1 MNIWLTMLLAGLVTF
16 IIRLSFI
23 WIIGHRSIPPLLR
36 RALRLVPPAVLTAI
50 IFPEVFLSS
59 GQLDLSFGNAR
70 LLAAAAGDPGS
81 LAHPQR
87 RADYRRRDALGLV
100 VTMVISRL
108 VKHACYNQS
117 SIGIT
122 DCGSKIDSF
131 LFP

>member
-23 WIIGHRSIPPLLR
+23 QIIGHRSIPPLLQ

-70 LLAAAAGDPGS
+70 LLAGL
-81 LAHPQR
+81 LAT
-87 RADYRRRDALGLV
+87 LV
-100 VTMVISRL
+100 AWRTRNAVLTIVVGMLSVW
-108 VKHACYNQS
+108 
-117 SIGIT
+117 
-122 DCGSKIDSF
+122 
-131 LFP
+131 LFTWLIH

>member
-23 WIIGHRSIPPLLR
+23 QIIGHRSIPPLLQ

-70 LLAAAAGDPGS
+70 LLAGL
-81 LAHPQR
+81 LAT
-87 RADYRRRDALGLV
+87 LV
-100 VTMVISRL
+100 AWRTRNAVLTIVVGMLSVW
-108 VKHACYNQS
+108 
-117 SIGIT
+117 
-122 DCGSKIDSF
+122 
-131 LFP
+131 LFTWLTH

>member
-23 WIIGHRSIPPLLR
+23 QIIGHRSIPPLLQ

-70 LLAAAAGDPGS
+70 LLAGL
-81 LAHPQR
+81 LATLVAWR
-87 RADYRRRDALGLV
+87 TRNAVLYSRRDALGLV
-100 VTMVISRL
+100 VHL
-108 VKHACYNQS
+108 VTSLNRM
-117 SIGIT
+117 
-122 DCGSKIDSF
+122 
-131 LFP
+131 L

>member
-23 WIIGHRSIPPLLR
+23 QIIGHRSIPPLLQ

-70 LLAAAAGDPGS
+70 LLAGL
-81 LAHPQR
+81 LAT
-87 RADYRRRDALGLV
+87 LV
-100 VTMVISRL
+100 AWRTRNAVLTIVVGMLSVW
-108 VKHACYNQS
+108 
-117 SIGIT
+117 
-122 DCGSKIDSF
+122 
-131 LFP
+131 LFTWLLH

>member
-23 WIIGHRSIPPLLR
+23 WIIGHRSIPPLLQ

-50 IFPEVFLSS
+50 IFPEVFLPS

-81 LAHPQR
+81 LAHSQR
-87 RADYRRRDALGLV
+87 RADYSRRDALGLV
-100 VTMVISRL
+100 VHLVGSLICRL
-108 VKHACYNQS
+108 
-117 SIGIT
+117 
-122 DCGSKIDSF
+122 D
-131 LFP
+131 P